1 MAPPRRVGGEEFAL
15 VLIDVDGSA
24 AAAIC
29 ERIRAAIARHSWSPL
44 HAELRVTMSLGLA
57 WSREHDDSPASLIA
71 RTDAALYRAKTAGRN
86 RGLTEFI

>member
-1 MAPPRRVGGEEFAL
+1 
-15 VLIDVDGSA
+15 
-24 AAAIC
+24 
-29 ERIRAAIARHSWSPL
+29 
-44 HAELRVTMSLGLA
+44 MSLGLA